1 MYTEFKYEGRI
12 TDKKKIDLIEIEVT
26 RLVQTDP
33 SIFLEVNYIGVR
45 PNFIVY
51 ELKFKCSNYKNFNY
65 LYNII
70 TKK

>member
-1 MYTEFKYEGRI
+1 MYKKFKYEGMI
-12 TDKKKIDLIEIEVT
+12 TDKKKIDLITIEVT
-26 RLVQTDP
+26 RLVKTDS
-33 SIFLEVNYIGVR
+33 SIFLEINYIGIR
-45 PNFIVY
+45 PDLIVW